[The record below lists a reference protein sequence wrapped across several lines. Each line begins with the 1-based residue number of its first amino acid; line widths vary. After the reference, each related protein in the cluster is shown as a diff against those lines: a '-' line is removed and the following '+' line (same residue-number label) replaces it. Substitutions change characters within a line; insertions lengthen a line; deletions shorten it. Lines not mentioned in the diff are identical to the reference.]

1 MSETFLVFLADQG
14 ALGVVALEDGLARRF
29 LGPSPADAL
38 EARIAQL
45 ATSRAEVMDVVHDE
59 RRRIE
64 RDLHD
69 GVQQRLVALG
79 MLLGRARRT
88 RARDPEGA
96 DALLLQ
102 AHEESRR
109 ALAGLREVAWRVY
122 PAVLDEGGLRAA
134 LEGRYATE
142 LLTGE
147 SGAVGYLLKDRVAQ
161 VDEFLDAL
169 ERVGEG
175 RTAFDPEVVRR
186 LLVRTT
192 HTDPPARLTP
202 RESEVLAAMAQ
213 GHTNASIAGRLH
225 VSQSAVEK
233 HVNAI
238 FDKLELTGR
247 GEGYSR
253 RVLAAL
259 RYLGS

>member
-1 MSETFLVFLADQG
+1 MRVILAEDSTLLREGLVRLLAEEGHEVTAAVGNAVELLAAVRAAPPDV
-14 ALGVVALEDGLARRF
+14 VVA
-29 LGPSPADAL
+29 
-38 EARIAQL
+38 
-45 ATSRAEVMDVVHDE
+45 DVRMPPTHTDE
-59 RRRIE
+59 
-64 RDLHD
+64 
-69 GVQQRLVALG
+69 
-79 MLLGRARRT
+79 
-88 RARDPEGA
+88 
-96 DALLLQ
+96 
-102 AHEESRR
+102 
-109 ALAGLREVAWRVY
+109 
-122 PAVLDEGGLRAA
+122 GLRAA
-134 LEGRYATE
+134 LEIRREWPDVGVLVLSQYVEGRYATE

-169 ERVGEG
+169 GRVGDG

-192 HTDPPARLTP
+192 HTDPLARLTP

-213 GHTNASIAGRLH
+213 GHTNAAIARQLH

-233 HVNAI
+233 HINAL

-253 RVLAAL
+253 RVLAVL